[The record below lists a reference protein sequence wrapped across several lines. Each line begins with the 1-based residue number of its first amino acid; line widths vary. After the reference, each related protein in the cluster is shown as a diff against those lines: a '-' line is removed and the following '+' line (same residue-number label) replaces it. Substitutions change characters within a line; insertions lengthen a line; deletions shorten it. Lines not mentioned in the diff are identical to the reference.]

1 MTKMHQYQFM
11 FHNYEIL
18 IDNAII
24 HVRKK
29 LELVA

>member
-1 MTKMHQYQFM
+1 MTKMHQYQYM

-24 HVRKK
+24 HD
-29 LELVA
+29 